1 MEEVIRK
8 ILKHIIE
15 NKYPMFTD
23 VNVTSEPVYSHYI
36 DKNKNLVF
44 NVALTI
50 NSSDFEPINDSGE
63 WEKIKSDIREII
75 KMTGIDNRIW
85 FYIYHPDED

>member
-8 ILKHIIE
+8 ILNYIIE

-23 VNVTSEPVYSHYI
+23 VNVTSEPVYSYYI

-85 FYIYHPDED
+85 FYIYHPDKD